1 MSKTKSTAQP
11 AFARKAAALRAASGR
26 SETHLLTKPEILA
39 IAGVTFPTIWAWMRE
54 GTFPHSRI
62 VGGRSMWRSDE
73 IEKWLAELP
82 LRPLKGDEPQQDTAA

>member
-39 IAGVTFPTIWAWMRE
+39 IAGVTYPTIWAWMRA
-54 GTFPHSRI
+54 GVFPRSRI
-62 VGGRSMWRSDE
+62 AGGRSVWRSDE
-73 IEKWLAELP
+73 IAKWLAGLP
-82 LRPLKGDEPQQDTAA
+82 VRPLKGDPQHDTAA